1 MREGRV
7 GGRRELVLGRSLS
20 KFMRT
25 LGVYSSSG
33 GTQTRLRNQMRRLFN
48 AHVQLIYEDELGEA
62 SVSSSVADRT
72 ELAVHRV
79 APTFVLKYNIRTRS
93 LAHPGTIEDVLAVE
107 NDVVPFDRADLLG
120 APARSRREP
129 RLQGCGQAFLGD
141 TLRSPRPSDLLAC
154 PFASETGRSWPRC
167 L

>member
-72 ELAVHRV
+72 ELALPFLSWVASQNRV
-79 APTFVLKYNIRTRS
+79 FGVVGEETGLHPGSKDHQSGSWPAGRCAPTLSVM
-93 LAHPGTIEDVLAVE
+93 V
-107 NDVVPFDRADLLG
+107 
-120 APARSRREP
+120 
-129 RLQGCGQAFLGD
+129 
-141 TLRSPRPSDLLAC
+141 
-154 PFASETGRSWPRC
+154 
-167 L
+167 